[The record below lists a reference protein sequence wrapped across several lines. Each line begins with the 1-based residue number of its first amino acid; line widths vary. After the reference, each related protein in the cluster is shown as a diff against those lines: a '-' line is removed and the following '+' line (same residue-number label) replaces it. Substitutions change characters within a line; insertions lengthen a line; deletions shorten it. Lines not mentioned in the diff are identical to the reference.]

1 MLFTSGLF
9 IFLFLPVTLAVF
21 FAAAKGLGAKAAA
34 AWLAA
39 MSFLFYGYWAP
50 VFLLLLFASIALNY
64 AGGVG
69 IYRHL
74 GTPRAK
80 TVLICCIAIDLL
92 LLGYFKYYNF
102 FADTL
107 NSAAIPVPVLN
118 VVLPIGI
125 SFYTFTQ
132 IAFLVD
138 TYQGKVKEF
147 RPVHY
152 ALFVTYF
159 PHLIAG
165 PILHH
170 AEMMPQFAD
179 PATYRPRLRM
189 MAIGTAFLLMGMAKK
204 VLLAD
209 SVSGIA
215 DTAFTTAGQGSIG
228 MAHAW
233 EGALAYTMQIYYDF
247 SGYSDMAV
255 GISLLFGI
263 QLPFNFDSPYKS
275 RNIIEFW
282 RRWHM
287 TLSRFLR
294 DYLYIGLG
302 GNRRGNARR
311 YVNLFLTMLLGG
323 LWHGAAW
330 TFVIWGALHGTYLMI
345 NHGWRKVTAG
355 SNLAASRIV
364 IGAGWA
370 VTMIGVV
377 VGWVFFRAISVSE
390 AVTMLQAM
398 AGHVSADTIAIGTG
412 ANWALII
419 MLALIAILLPNS
431 QTLVSTRI
439 APAADRSLA
448 RGGNGIMAAI
458 GIAIVLIIWLA
469 MVMASRANSAFIY
482 FNF

>member
-1 MLFTSGLF
+1 M
-9 IFLFLPVTLAVF
+9 
-21 FAAAKGLGAKAAA
+21 KAAA

-39 MSFLFYGYWAP
+39 MSFFFYGYWAP
-50 VFLLLLFASIALNY
+50 AFLLLLFASIAINY
-64 AGGVG
+64 AGGIG
-69 IYRHL
+69 IYRNL

-80 TVLICCIAIDLL
+80 LVLVTCIVVDLA

-107 NSAAIPVPVLN
+107 NSVAVPVPILN
-118 VVLPIGI
+118 VILPIGI

-138 TYQGKVKEF
+138 TCQGKVKEF

-170 AEMMPQFAD
+170 SEMMPQFAD
-179 PATYRPRLRM
+179 PATYRPRLRT
-189 MAIGTAFLLMGMAKK
+189 MAIGVAFLAMGMAKK

-215 DTAFTTAGQGSIG
+215 DTAFTAAGHGSIG

-255 GISLLFGI
+255 GVSLLFGI
-263 QLPFNFDSPYKS
+263 QLPFNFDSPYKA

-294 DYLYIGLG
+294 DYLYIALG
-302 GNRRGNARR
+302 GNRRGHFRR

-330 TFVIWGALHGTYLMI
+330 TFVIWGALHGIYLII
-345 NHGWRKVTAG
+345 NHGWQKLAG
-355 SNLAASRIV
+355 RSPIAKSGVA
-364 IGAGWA
+364 IGAGWI
-370 VTMIGVV
+370 VTMVAVI
-377 VGWVFFRAISVSE
+377 VGWVFFRAVSVAE
-390 AVTMLQAM
+390 AMTMLRAM
-398 AGHVSADTIAIGTG
+398 AGHTTDALAIGNA
-412 ANWALII
+412 ANWTLI
-419 MLALIAILLPNS
+419 LTLGLIAVMLPNS
-431 QTLVSTRI
+431 QHLVSTRI
-439 APAADRSLA
+439 APAVDRSIA
-448 RGGNGIMAAI
+448 RRGDGVMI
-458 GIAIVLIIWLA
+458 GIAFTVIFIVWLA